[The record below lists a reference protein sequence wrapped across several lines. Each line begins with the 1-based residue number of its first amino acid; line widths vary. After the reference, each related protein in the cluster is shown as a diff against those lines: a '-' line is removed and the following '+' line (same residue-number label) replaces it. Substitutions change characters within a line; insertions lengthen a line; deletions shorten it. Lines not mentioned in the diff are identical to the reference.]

1 MIKFFNK
8 FQKGPQGSGK
18 VISLLNQKGGVGKTT
33 MAFNAAHALADKG
46 LRVLCIDMDPQA
58 NLSLLFGIDSSDLEY
73 SIHNLL
79 INSVR
84 ELKALHT
91 PVLFSE
97 VIKKSGS
104 NPNLD
109 ILPASQDLS
118 GFELSV
124 AGIASPRQMI
134 LKKFIEKNQLRE
146 TYDYIVIDGP
156 PTLGLLVVNILCSS
170 DGVLVPFQPDQ
181 FSRKGLGH
189 FHQIVE
195 DIEDMGITE
204 VPRIIGYIPNLVDA
218 RRKQAGEDFQKI
230 REDLNLGDARIFEP
244 FNNKVQLVKSSAAR
258 KSVFDFKSKEYSE
271 LQGQFSSIA
280 DAITEQ
286 LGQQE
291 LN

>member
-1 MIKFFNK
+1 MIQFFNK

-58 NLSLLFGIDSSDLEY
+58 NLSLLFGIDSSDLDY

-84 ELKALHT
+84 ELKTLHT

-97 VIKKSGS
+97 VIKKSDS

-244 FNNKVQLVKSSAAR
+244 FNNKVQLVKSSAAK